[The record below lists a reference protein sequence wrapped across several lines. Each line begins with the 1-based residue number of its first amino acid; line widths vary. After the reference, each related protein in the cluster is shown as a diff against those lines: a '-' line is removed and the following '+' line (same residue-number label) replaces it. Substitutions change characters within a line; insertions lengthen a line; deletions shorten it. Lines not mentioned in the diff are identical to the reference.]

1 MPSIRTS
8 RYYTKLP
15 DTEVSKHVGGTIRGF
30 TNNPDLDDPP
40 VTPAQLT
47 TLKKTFDD
55 AIIAA
60 NKGGSLATALKDAAR
75 AACIVA
81 LDKTRAMSTSIAT
94 RT

>member
-15 DTEVSKHVGGTIRGF
+15 DTEVSKYVGGTIKGF
-30 TNNPDLDDPP
+30 TNDPDFDDPP

-60 NKGGSLATALKDAAR
+60 NNGGSLGTALKDAAR
-75 AACIVA
+75 AACQGIQ
-81 LDKTRAMSTSIAT
+81 T
-94 RT
+94 